1 MKKVLGKSKLAL
13 INQQIVLKFL
23 KRNKIYKKQSIFI
36 KNNYKVL
43 KKNMQN
49 LLM

>member
-1 MKKVLGKSKLAL
+1 MKKVLGKNKLVL

-23 KRNKIYKKQSIFI
+23 KRIKIFKKQLIFI

>member
-1 MKKVLGKSKLAL
+1 MKRVLGKSKLVL

-23 KRNKIYKKQSIFI
+23 KRNKIYKKQLIFI

>member
-23 KRNKIYKKQSIFI
+23 KRNKIFKKQLIFI

>member
-23 KRNKIYKKQSIFI
+23 KLNKIFKKQLIFI

>member
-23 KRNKIYKKQSIFI
+23 KRNKIFKKQSIFI

>member
-13 INQQIVLKFL
+13 INQQIALKFL
-23 KRNKIYKKQSIFI
+23 KRNKIFKKQLIFI